1 MGKAHLSGVGGGEV
15 TISCEWEF
23 HVAGTHSAKQLEA
36 KGDRVMAALLDIESV
51 DPRITDC
58 AVSLDTANKVMTIGL
73 VVSGTDYEE
82 TVAHSLT
89 SIRAAIHAAGGS
101 TPGWDVRESQLEP
114 QGFRAAAV

>member
-1 MGKAHLSGVGGGEV
+1 MGQAHLSDVGGGEV

-23 HVAGTHSAKQLEA
+23 HVAGTHSAKQLEV
-36 KGDRVMAALLDIESV
+36 KGDRVMSALLDIESV
-51 DPRITDC
+51 DPRITDS

-101 TPGWDVRESQLEP
+101 TPGWDVSVTELQP
-114 QGFRAAAV
+114 QGFRAASV